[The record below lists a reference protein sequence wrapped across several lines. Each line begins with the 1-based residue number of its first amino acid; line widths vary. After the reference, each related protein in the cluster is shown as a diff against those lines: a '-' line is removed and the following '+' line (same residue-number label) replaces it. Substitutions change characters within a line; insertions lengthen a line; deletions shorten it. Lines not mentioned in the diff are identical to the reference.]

1 MHTVVY
7 GVHVRFWPTLA
18 ACHVQG
24 WPEPCISAA
33 YDRVL
38 DEIPAKN
45 KSIYRTKSIP
55 SRKKYSFCGLIVK
68 FNRGRDDH
76 LSVRYSICL

>member
-45 KSIYRTKSIP
+45 KSIYLQKVYHRP
-55 SRKKYSFCGLIVK
+55 LI
-68 FNRGRDDH
+68 NILWLGQ
-76 LSVRYSICL
+76 